1 MFHRMTNGFIRV
13 STLCLAAAL
22 ATGCVGIEEA
32 EDLDEDLEITSVSQA
47 IGTVPPAQDPQ
58 ACALPDG
65 RYVVLATPT
74 TQANAYNVT
83 FLNDAA
89 EGSKPSLLC
98 KTMTFVWNEGTAPV
112 PPTPPA
118 EDQFHTMLFEGWWA
132 TPTTKRFAVKAV
144 WKTVNNQGVVTQ
156 VNSVPASG
164 YAIMFDDSWG
174 VSYTQRFNWIGP
186 GTDANRSYLW
196 DSFIPAQGPNFT
208 VAIAGQG
215 TSAVQ
220 TLYLQSGSSRIHL
233 SGVAARPC
241 TSGYACPPAA
251 P

>member
-1 MFHRMTNGFIRV
+1 MFHRMTSGLIRV

-22 ATGCVGIEEA
+22 AAGCVGIDEA
-32 EDLDEDLEITSVSQA
+32 EELDEDLEITSVSQA
-47 IGTVPPAQDPQ
+47 IGTVLPAQDPQ

-83 FLNDAA
+83 FLSDAA
-89 EGSKPSLLC
+89 AGSNPSLLC

-132 TPTTKRFAVKAV
+132 TATTKRFAVKAA
-144 WKTVNNQGVVTQ
+144 WKTVNNQGVATQ
-156 VNSVPASG
+156 VNTVPAFG
-164 YAIMFDDSWG
+164 YAIISDDFG
-174 VSYTQRFNWIGP
+174 IPYNQRFNWIGA
-186 GTDANRSYLW
+186 GSDANRSYLVNNT
-196 DSFIPAQGPNFT
+196 IGQGPNYT
-208 VAIAGQG
+208 VAIAGDG
-215 TSAVQ
+215 TNVVQ
-220 TLYLQSGSSRIHL
+220 TLYLHSGSSRIHL
-233 SGVAARPC
+233 AGIATRPC
-241 TSGYACPPAA
+241 TSGYVCPPAA